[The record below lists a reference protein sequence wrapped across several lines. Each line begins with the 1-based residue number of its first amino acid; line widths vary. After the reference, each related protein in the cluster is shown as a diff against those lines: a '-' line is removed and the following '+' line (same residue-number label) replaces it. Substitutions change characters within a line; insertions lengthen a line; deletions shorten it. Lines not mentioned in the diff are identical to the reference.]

1 MLLTNTEIKSNTTF
15 SIKNFMQDKSKSTR
29 KIVEDIYLNMVKS
42 TVEII
47 SRLLNA
53 SAAARY

>member
-1 MLLTNTEIKSNTTF
+1 MLLTNTESKSNTTF